1 MKILKKVSTLLL
13 TITMIFGSIFVGNM
27 NNSYAA
33 ISYKK
38 QLALEKT
45 YKCDLDGDGDKD
57 SIKLHRKGHKLYLI
71 VNGVSKKLCS
81 YYNPEN
87 DPNLPPEDCIVRVYD
102 LNKKDKTLD
111 VVSIRSGEDNYNET
125 RILKFRN
132 KTCNLDKAYFD
143 AMFKSYDPS
152 NGMITMEEYDAGRYS
167 NFVKGIGCFCIYD
180 KVRVNG
186 YKVYNQYTANVVEF
200 NKKHKYIAAKNLTVY
215 KSTSGSKKLF
225 TIKKGS
231 KVYIYALYQNGNKR
245 YIKVKNGSG
254 RYGYVKVG
262 TSLLFESDSCLWWR

>member
-1 MKILKKVSTLLL
+1 MK
-13 TITMIFGSIFVGNM
+13 
-27 NNSYAA
+27 
-33 ISYKK
+33 
-38 QLALEKT
+38 
-45 YKCDLDGDGDKD
+45 KD
-57 SIKLHRKGHKLYLI
+57 SISFAI
-71 VNGVSKKLCS
+71 V
-81 YYNPEN
+81 
-87 DPNLPPEDCIVRVYD
+87 
-102 LNKKDKTLD
+102 LNEYGST
-111 VVSIRSGEDNYNET
+111 
-125 RILKFRN
+125 
-132 KTCNLDKAYFD
+132 A
-143 AMFKSYDPS
+143 
-152 NGMITMEEYDAGRYS
+152 GMITMEEYDAGRYS